1 MKVIEEDKAYQIE
14 SLINECKG
22 NIFEFLVTQK
32 LARHF
37 KSEDKFL
44 LALPK
49 DFRHRFSFYE
59 EVIRKFDPHLIGQL
73 NIMSQKAVDE
83 LLLYSIFKRPG
94 NFEFQVI
101 GKMVATNDNQ
111 LWNETDVVVKNS
123 YDNEETDYYLSLKL
137 TKDHSYTNTKSA
149 GVKSFLEKYFSEF
162 KNRSSDHQQAL
173 NAEVDESFLMMGHRL
188 YDILGEEFHGQF
200 DARWSAVYSEL
211 PGELPEELR
220 EIVLNNYHRVAKK
233 LRASLEDLYLYA
245 PATFYQSLFS
255 LCGYGSKEIIQ
266 VQCSH
271 AGGDLKSV
279 EIKSFFDLFSGDHN
293 EIKINQ
299 LGTNG
304 SSFDIEFEKFNLQIR
319 IKPMNKFTT
328 AAYKVNCSIKLKN
341 NLKK

>member
-59 EVIRKFDPHLIGQL
+59 EVIRKFDQNLINQL
-73 NIMSQKAVDE
+73 NVMSTKATEE
-83 LLLYSIFKRPG
+83 LLNYHILKRPG
-94 NFEFQVI
+94 EFEFQVI
-101 GKMVATNDNQ
+101 GKLVATNDNQ
-111 LWNETDVVVKNS
+111 LWNETDVVIKNK
-123 YDNEETDYYLSLKL
+123 YDGVETDYYLSLKL

-149 GVKSFLEKYFSEF
+149 GIKSFLEKYFNEYKKLSF
-162 KNRSSDHQQAL
+162 DLQQSL
-173 NAEVDESFLMMGHRL
+173 NKEVDESFLMMGHRM
-188 YDILGEEFHGQF
+188 YEFLGEEFQGQF
-200 DARWSAVYSEL
+200 DSRWSSQYSEL
-211 PGELPEELR
+211 PGELPDDLR

-233 LRASLEDLYLYA
+233 LRASLEELHQA
-245 PATFYQSLFS
+245 GPSIFYQSLFS

-271 AGGDLKSV
+271 VLGELRAV
-279 EIKSFFDLFSGDHN
+279 EIKSFTDLFSGDHN

-299 LGTNG
+299 LSANG

-328 AAYKVNCSIKLKN
+328 AAYKVNCSIKLKSRER
-341 NLKK
+341 